1 MRIHGLWRSA
11 VGVIASA
18 GMLFFLGQP
27 VKLAHASDV
36 MDEVYQIQAEWEQ
49 AFYKAPDGEKSAR
62 YRHLIARLQVLAAK
76 YPYRPEP
83 LIMEAIVLCTY
94 AGAEWGLSSLTR
106 LDQARELLERSLQ
119 MDPAAMEGSAYIT
132 LGNLYYRLP
141 GWPISYGD
149 DDKAE
154 YALRK
159 ALVFFPDGLDSN
171 YFFADF
177 LMEDDRD
184 EEALP
189 YLLKAEAAPTRPH
202 QVLSDA
208 KLKEQV
214 DAALR
219 RYRSHEDSPGDFFSR
234 FIPVLESSH

>member
-1 MRIHGLWRSA
+1 MTFHGMWRS
-11 VGVIASA
+11 VGNCLAGA
-18 GMLFFLGQP
+18 GMLFFLGLP
-27 VKLAHASDV
+27 VTWAGDV
-36 MDEVYQIQAEWEQ
+36 MTDVYAIQSEWEQ
-49 AFYKAPDGEKSAR
+49 AFYRMPDAEKPAR
-62 YRHLIARLQVLAAK
+62 YRNLIARLQVLAAK

-106 LDQARELLERSLQ
+106 LDQARALLERSLE

-154 YALRK
+154 YSLRK
-159 ALVFFPDGLDSN
+159 ALELFPNGLDAN

-177 LMEDDRD
+177 LIEDDRE

-189 YLLKAEAAPTRPH
+189 YLVRAESAPTRPH

-219 RYRSHEDSPGDFFSR
+219 HYHSRESGHGDFFSQ
-234 FIPVLESSH
+234 FMPVLEHGK